1 MLENLILKKKKK
13 KKKKRRKTTLLIPK
27 IYPMNAIGLSCFK

>member
-1 MLENLILKKKKK
+1 MLENLILKKK

-27 IYPMNAIGLSCFK
+27 IYPVNAIGLSCFK

>member
-1 MLENLILKKKKK
+1 MLENLILKKKK

-27 IYPMNAIGLSCFK
+27 IYPVNAIGLSCFK

>member
-13 KKKKRRKTTLLIPK
+13 RKTTLLIPK
-27 IYPMNAIGLSCFK
+27 IYPVNAIGLSCFK